1 MIVNKEPKSANIYI
15 CEKCDFKCSKKS
27 NYKRHIETAK
37 HKMIVNGSEKSS
49 AISDIHTCVC
59 GKTYKYESGYYRHK
73 KTCDFNTKIQN
84 TNQMIQ
90 SMDSNI
96 VIELLKQ
103 NQEFK
108 ELMVDQNKQIQD
120 QNKQIQ
126 QTQEKNNDLQKQLLE
141 VVKDGKT
148 ITNNNITNNNRF
160 NLNVFLNEKCKDAIN
175 LNDFIK
181 SIELNTDDFIR
192 TGENGFVKG
201 ISHVM
206 VERIRDMD
214 PLIRPIHCTD
224 LKREIVYVKDSNK
237 WEKEDANKTTLRKA
251 VQIVANKNQQ
261 QLYPWQDQNPDYDR
275 LNTPECEKF
284 FIYAKE
290 SLGGYGAEEDAKFEN
305 KIISNVLKEV
315 VIDKHAVE

>member
-1 MIVNKEPKSANIYI
+1 MIVNKEPKSAKLFT

-27 NYKRHIETAK
+27 NYKRHMETAK

-148 ITNNNITNNNRF
+148 ITNNNITNNISI
-160 NLNVFLNEKCKDAIN
+160 KIN
-175 LNDFIK
+175 PF
-181 SIELNTDDFIR
+181 
-192 TGENGFVKG
+192 
-201 ISHVM
+201 
-206 VERIRDMD
+206 
-214 PLIRPIHCTD
+214 
-224 LKREIVYVKDSNK
+224 
-237 WEKEDANKTTLRKA
+237 
-251 VQIVANKNQQ
+251 
-261 QLYPWQDQNPDYDR
+261 
-275 LNTPECEKF
+275 
-284 FIYAKE
+284 
-290 SLGGYGAEEDAKFEN
+290 
-305 KIISNVLKEV
+305 
-315 VIDKHAVE
+315 